1 MARIIVQLVAITNS
15 QQKGLRK
22 SNNGL
27 IFHVVLPNGKYGQYC
42 ISKKS
47 SRTLNLVCC
56 DKNCRAVLTIECPY
70 LVAVGFRNKRRVFDL
85 DDSIERDVLRD
96 ASKWGKC
103 YHQCSR
109 FCKPSCKFV
118 HIESCSKTSNRPTWY
133 KRNLVDLVKEQRKID
148 ESSEPRQ
155 IASTV
160 IETVLIQQY
169 GTDIPADARFQL
181 DIDEKHL
188 RKVVYNINQRSM
200 RSKLGRWTSQK
211 NPF

>member
-1 MARIIVQLVAITNS
+1 MKYITGSFCRN
-15 QQKGLRK
+15 
-22 SNNGL
+22 
-27 IFHVVLPNGKYGQYC
+27 
-42 ISKKS
+42 S

-56 DKNCRAVLTIECPY
+56 DKKCRAVLTIECPF

-103 YHQCSR
+103 YHECSR
-109 FCKPSCKFV
+109 FCQPSCKFV
-118 HIESCSKTSNRPTWY
+118 HIESCWKTSNRPTWY

-160 IETVLIQQY
+160 IETVLTQKF
-169 GTDIPADARFQL
+169 GPDIPADARFQL
-181 DIDEKHL
+181 DIDERHL
-188 RKVVYNINQRSM
+188 RKVIYNINQRRM

-211 NPF
+211 DPLLTILQLTNVTEHLK